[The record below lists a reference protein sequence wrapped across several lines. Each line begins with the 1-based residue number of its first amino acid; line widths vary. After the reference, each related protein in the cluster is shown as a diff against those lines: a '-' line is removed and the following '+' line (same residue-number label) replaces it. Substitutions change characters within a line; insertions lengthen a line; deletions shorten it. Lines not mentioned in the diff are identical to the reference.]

1 VPAPALVGVTLLC
14 KFCTR
19 IEGLPQGI
27 GEADESH
34 PLAAFTF
41 NPVGCVEEDEDAW
54 EKFNGPLVISK
65 MSHYLSCL
73 NLLDK

>member
-1 VPAPALVGVTLLC
+1 VPAPSPVGVTLLC
-14 KFCTR
+14 KFRTR

-41 NPVGCVEEDEDAW
+41 NPVGCIEEDEDAW

-65 MSHYLSCL
+65 MSITYSA
-73 NLLDK
+73 